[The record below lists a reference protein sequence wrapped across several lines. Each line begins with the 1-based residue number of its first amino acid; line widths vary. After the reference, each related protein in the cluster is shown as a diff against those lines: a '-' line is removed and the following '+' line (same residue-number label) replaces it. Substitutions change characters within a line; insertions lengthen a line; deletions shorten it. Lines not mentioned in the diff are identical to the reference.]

1 MLEMTNLMQHFTDF
15 SLKPI
20 RYFDEETVNETA
32 LILQNIDID
41 TLIPY
46 EVTHVMAVDYVES
59 YGDVTAKFAFPTPF
73 KEEKAIIALIGM
85 PEKLQEGFYWMP
97 LRAEIADQLI
107 EITFSS
113 SVLPAM
119 MEDAG
124 ILLVFSEPI
133 DE

>member
-1 MLEMTNLMQHFTDF
+1 MQAI
-15 SLKPI
+15 LKVQTKLA
-20 RYFDEETVNETA
+20 FHLWEN
-32 LILQNIDID
+32 
-41 TLIPY
+41 
-46 EVTHVMAVDYVES
+46 
-59 YGDVTAKFAFPTPF
+59 FA
-73 KEEKAIIALIGM
+73 
-85 PEKLQEGFYWMP
+85 KLQEGFYWMP